1 MRAQKNS
8 SPVSISALSDRI
20 AQLLSDSSRG
30 KRSGSFNIR
39 SFGSN
44 CSAWLGIQKRRRGK
58 FQYPLFRIEL
68 LSPLLSVPP
77 APRQSVSISALSDRI
92 AQLKMSILRFLCA
105 TVSISALSDRIAQ
118 RRGSKGGRSI
128 WIVSISALSDR
139 IAQQVIEGNFFLVDS
154 QFQYPLFRIELLSRA
169 GCERRESSPDGF
181 NIRSFGSN
189 CSAPD
194 LDRGGLFDGVS
205 ISALSDRI
213 AQQ

>member
-118 RRGSKGGRSI
+118 RGLMTAGT
-128 WIVSISALSDR
+128 VSA
-139 IAQQVIEGNFFLVDS
+139 
-154 QFQYPLFRIELLSRA
+154 
-169 GCERRESSPDGF
+169 SSF

-189 CSAPD
+189 CSATWQQRRPIHM
-194 LDRGGLFDGVS
+194 DRFNIRSFGS
-205 ISALSDRI
+205 NCSAGDRR
-213 AQQ
+213 

>member
-118 RRGSKGGRSI
+118 
-128 WIVSISALSDR
+128 
-139 IAQQVIEGNFFLVDS
+139 QVIEGNFFLVDS
-154 QFQYPLFRIELLSRA
+154 QFQYPLFRIELLSV
-169 GCERRESSPDGF
+169 
-181 NIRSFGSN
+181 IRFTT
-189 CSAPD
+189 
-194 LDRGGLFDGVS
+194 R
-205 ISALSDRI
+205 
-213 AQQ
+213 